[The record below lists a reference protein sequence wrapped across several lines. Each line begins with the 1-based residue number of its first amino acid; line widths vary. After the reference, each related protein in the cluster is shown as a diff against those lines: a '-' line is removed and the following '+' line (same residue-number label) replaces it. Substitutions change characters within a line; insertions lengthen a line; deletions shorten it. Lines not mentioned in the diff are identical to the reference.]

1 MSIIAAGTTTTTAL
15 SSTGNTDGTLQ
26 LQVNGTTPSVTLNT
40 LGAVG
45 VGSTPNFGTAG
56 QALVSGGST
65 AAPTWTTI
73 AASQWTTSGSNI
85 YYSAGNV
92 GVLNT
97 NPIASLDIG
106 SGDSTTKFIAVRYS
120 SVPLF
125 MSGGFDG
132 TSALNT
138 ISSNTY
144 ANATGSGASWSSF
157 QNTSYTASAVQLA
170 SSQTAGEIKL
180 LTASAAN
187 TAPTERFRIGSAGQ
201 FGIGGATYGTS
212 GQVLTSGGSGA
223 APTWASPSSAM
234 TLISTTTASSSSTVD
249 ITSGFTSTYDMYM
262 VVITNMTVSA
272 TSTAAFWAQMYIGGS
287 LQTSLYSYN
296 YGFMDTGGYVT
307 SGFTTSSPGDSRMYL
322 AASGIIA
329 QVGAPRT
336 INAVFYIPNPSS
348 TSVNKYMYGSGTTA
362 SATGGFRSYNFFTTA
377 GYIGTG
383 AMTGVSFYIQ
393 SGTIVTGKFRLYG
406 ISN

>member
-26 LQVNGTTPSVTLNT
+26 LQVNGTTASVTLNT
-40 LGAVG
+40 LGAIG
-45 VGSTPNFGTAG
+45 VGSTPGYGTSG
-56 QALVSGGST
+56 QVLTSGGST
-65 AAPTWTTI
+65 TAPTWTTNLS
-73 AASQWTTSGSNI
+73 SQWTTSGSNI
-85 YYSAGNV
+85 YYSTGNV

-125 MSGGFDG
+125 LSGGFDG

-138 ISSNTY
+138 FSSNTY

-187 TAPTERFRIGSAGQ
+187 TAPTERFRVGSAGQ

-212 GQVLTSGGSGA
+212 GQVLTSGGASA
-223 APTWASPSSAM
+223 APTWSTPSSGAL
-234 TLISTTTASSSSTVD
+234 TLISTTVLPGSATDVTITSGISTTYTKYKIVFEGVYGTNNNPPQMRFYAGGSVDSTSNVYGSCGYIQVGAANTASNSTSVSIMFPASSSSIFATTANTHLYMEMD
-249 ITSGFTSTYDMYM
+249 LSTIFNTSG
-262 VVITNMTVSA
+262 
-272 TSTAAFWAQMYIGGS
+272 
-287 LQTSLYSYN
+287 
-296 YGFMDTGGYVT
+296 GGYQLKAISRFSVT
-307 SGFTTSSPGDSRMYL
+307 SQNATRSGVMGMAYNGSSGN
-322 AASGIIA
+322 
-329 QVGAPRT
+329 
-336 INAVFYIPNPSS
+336 NAVVTGIYLSN
-348 TSVNKYMYGSGTTA
+348 MGTL
-362 SATGGFRSYNFFTTA
+362 N
-377 GYIGTG
+377 GTISIY
-383 AMTGVSFYIQ
+383 GVS
-393 SGTIVTGKFRLYG
+393 
-406 ISN
+406 